1 MKNYIKETP
10 KGYDI
15 DYIELVKYLKRNGYI
30 FHNEMPF
37 HYENG
42 VYRLLSVNEFCNSI
56 LPNQGTGKTLQ
67 EKQKIMERCF
77 VNDLMPKSVDETN
90 YIIYNEKKFK
100 VDNAIIINCKNCI
113 ILINKSTGK
122 IMIIDHD
129 RRNIFFQQI
138 PVNYNINVMANDYDE
153 QYLNNIR
160 LNGEENV
167 RLLFEM
173 LGASIGRTCDKSIF
187 NILGKANS
195 GKSTLVKVIQN
206 LIGDE
211 YITNFNSRQL
221 NEESKEIH
229 QMLNAYVNIADDDDM
244 NFNNN
249 GTFLKRL
256 SGGGATIPFQ
266 VKFKKE
272 PIKGVFKTKLI
283 FTSNDM
289 ISINYTTRDTEALL
303 KRLVILPLDVPVS
316 KNNMVMDI
324 EKKLNYEYWL
334 YQSIEALC
342 QLIKNNFEY
351 TQCANIENFIVQDDF
366 TDWFLSNIEKTN
378 NPNDYITNKDL
389 YEDYRIFCIDN
400 ACEVM
405 SERAFGHK
413 ISKMLNQKATQKKI
427 NGKNNRCYIG
437 IKLNYDNNDMFIK

>member
-1 MKNYIKETP
+1 
-10 KGYDI
+10 
-15 DYIELVKYLKRNGYI
+15 
-30 FHNEMPF
+30 
-37 HYENG
+37 
-42 VYRLLSVNEFCNSI
+42 
-56 LPNQGTGKTLQ
+56 
-67 EKQKIMERCF
+67 
-77 VNDLMPKSVDETN
+77 
-90 YIIYNEKKFK
+90 
-100 VDNAIIINCKNCI
+100 
-113 ILINKSTGK
+113 
-122 IMIIDHD
+122 MIIDHD

-138 PVNYNINVMANDYDE
+138 PVNYNTNTTPNDYDE

-167 RLLFEM
+167 QLLFEI

-206 LIGDE
+206 LIDE

-266 VKFKKE
+266 VKFRKE
-272 PIKGVFKTKLI
+272 PIKGIFKTKLI

-316 KNNMVMDI
+316 K
-324 EKKLNYEYWL
+324 
-334 YQSIEALC
+334 
-342 QLIKNNFEY
+342 
-351 TQCANIENFIVQDDF
+351 
-366 TDWFLSNIEKTN
+366 
-378 NPNDYITNKDL
+378 IT
-389 YEDYRIFCIDN
+389 
-400 ACEVM
+400 
-405 SERAFGHK
+405 
-413 ISKMLNQKATQKKI
+413 
-427 NGKNNRCYIG
+427 
-437 IKLNYDNNDMFIK
+437 